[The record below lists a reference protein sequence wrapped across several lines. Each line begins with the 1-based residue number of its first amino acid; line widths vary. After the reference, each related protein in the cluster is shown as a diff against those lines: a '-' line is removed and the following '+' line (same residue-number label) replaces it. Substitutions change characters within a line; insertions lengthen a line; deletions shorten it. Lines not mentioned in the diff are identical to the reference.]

1 MLLDVRTTPVGVWVD
16 ADVRGRYTGEAIQW
30 IATSYGWEG
39 EPLDADDEFY
49 DEATTSAEYFMS
61 DFSPVG
67 YLIASNFVGDFG
79 MSPIKENGEELWDDS
94 YLCV

>member
-1 MLLDVRTTPVGVWVD
+1 MLDIRTTPVGVWVD
-16 ADVRGRYTGEAIQW
+16 ANVRGRYTGEAIQW

-61 DFSPVG
+61 DLSPVG
-67 YLIASNFVGDFG
+67 HLIASNFVGDFG
-79 MSPIKENGEELWDDS
+79 MWPIKENGEELWDDS